1 MAAGRNFVKTMLIAF
16 CSVRASARAPSS
28 LCRYSVGLMFLAMGL
43 LISAPLAASDQGR
56 YFVSGYTGR
65 AADDR
70 LLDIVTRFN
79 TGFIDSY
86 LGAVA
91 LGWVHKE
98 GKNLRGEIEG
108 QIVRHW
114 GEQDHW
120 EFNAA
125 YVGRW
130 KTFPWDRYVDTSFA
144 VGAGISWATEVPYIE
159 PRAKELGQEESTK
172 LLGYLM
178 MEIELKPPGESP
190 WSGFVRLHH
199 RSGAKGLFDDVNGGS
214 NFIAL
219 GGRYYF

>member
-1 MAAGRNFVKTMLIAF
+1 MSIAHYSVRISIRAHLSIHQYLLALILLAAG
-16 CSVRASARAPSS
+16 S
-28 LCRYSVGLMFLAMGL
+28 LMAT
-43 LISAPLAASDQGR
+43 PLAASDQGR

-86 LGAVA
+86 LGAAA
-91 LGWVHKE
+91 LGWVHKD
-98 GKNLRGEIEG
+98 GKHLRSEIEG
-108 QIVRHW
+108 QMVRHW

-130 KTFPWDRYVDTSFA
+130 KTFPWDQYVDTSFA
-144 VGAGISWATEVPYIE
+144 LGAGISWATEVPYIE
-159 PRAKELGQEESTK
+159 PRAKELGQEESTR

-178 MEIELKPPGESP
+178 MEIELQPPGESP
-190 WSGFVRLHH
+190 WSGFIRLHH